1 VKAKRTKEPFDPK
14 LGVAAFIQDTALKP
28 PYSIS
33 LYAGSG
39 TADGVRGDHI
49 LIAPPYNTTR
59 EEIELIA
66 RLTQRV
72 VEDVFANLAL

>member
-1 VKAKRTKEPFDPK
+1 VGT
-14 LGVAAFIQDTALKP
+14 LVQNTALEP
-28 PYSIS
+28 PYNIS

-39 TADGVRGDHI
+39 TADGIRGDHI
-49 LIAPPYNTTR
+49 LIAPPYNTTK

-66 RLTQRV
+66 QTTQRV